1 MIYMELS
8 KKYPIY
14 FILPA
19 LLIFSALFILPTVE
33 GFYYSF
39 TDWNTYAKNIHFIGL
54 GNFGELLK
62 EGILP
67 LALKNTLIYAVF
79 TTLLLNVVGFTLALA
94 LNEEM
99 KFGTFF
105 RTVFYMPVVIAGL
118 IVGYIFKAIYNPDFG
133 ILNQFIRAIGMDFL
147 ARDWLNESGIAIFSI
162 IMTEVW
168 RSSGFCMIIYL
179 AGIKTISKDLLEQS
193 KVDGAS
199 YLQKVRHIVFPM
211 IAPTFTVNL
220 LVTMISSLKVFEIVL
235 VLTQGGPGYNTD
247 VINTFIYR
255 NFAGGN
261 WGYASAAGLVQTVII
276 GIISFVMLAYLRK
289 REVAL

>member
-1 MIYMELS
+1 MELS

>member
-1 MIYMELS
+1 MISMDLS

-14 FILPA
+14 FVLPA
-19 LLIFSALFILPTVE
+19 LLIFSAFFIVPTIE

-54 GNFGELLK
+54 RNFGDLLQ

-67 LALKNTLIYAVF
+67 LALKNTLVYAVL
-79 TTLLLNVVGFTLALA
+79 TTALLNVVGFSLALA
-94 LNEEM
+94 LNEDM

-105 RTVFYMPVVIAGL
+105 RTVFYMPVVIASL
-118 IVGYIFKAIYNPDFG
+118 IVGYIFTAIYNPTYG
-133 ILNQFIRAIGMDFL
+133 ILNQFLRGVGLNSL
-147 ARDWLNESGIAIFSI
+147 AMGWLTDSKIAIFSI

-168 RSSGFCMIIYL
+168 RSSGFSMIIYL

-199 YLQKVRHIVFPM
+199 YLQKVRHVVFPM
-211 IAPTFTVNL
+211 ISSTFTVNL

-235 VLTQGGPGYNTD
+235 VLTQGGPGFDTD

-255 NFAGGN
+255 NFAGGK
-261 WGYASAAGLVQTVII
+261 WGYASAAGLVQTIII
-276 GIISFVMLAYLRK
+276 GIISFVMLRYLRK
-289 REVAL
+289 REVDL